1 MKPRFVDVLANELV
15 VVWDDGHESY
25 YAADRLRRSC
35 PCASCA
41 GESDLF
47 GRIAKGPDQAYS
59 PAAFELRG
67 ADQIGN
73 YGIQPTWGDGHVY
86 GIWTLEKLRAACSCH
101 ECRGPST
108 P

>member
-1 MKPRFVDVLANELV
+1 MKLRFVDVLANELV

-25 YAADRLRRSC
+25 YPADRLRRAC
-35 PCASCA
+35 PCASCS

-47 GRIAKGPDQAYS
+47 GRISKGPDQPYS
-59 PAAFELRG
+59 PSAFELRG

-86 GIWTLEKLRAACSCH
+86 GIWTLEKLRAACPCN
-101 ECRGPST
+101 ECAGRRIS
-108 P
+108 

>member
-1 MKPRFVDVLANELV
+1 MRAKFVEVLANELV

-25 YAADRLRRSC
+25 YAADSLRRAC

-41 GESDLF
+41 GEADLF
-47 GRIAKGPDQAYS
+47 GRIAKGPEQPYT

-73 YGIQPTWGDGHVY
+73 YGIQPSWGDGHVY
-86 GIWTLEKLRAACSCH
+86 GIWTLEKLRAACPCS
-101 ECRGPST
+101 ECANPSN